1 VNITGILDAVVSHAM
16 ATGLFERVN
25 QHEPKNAPGNGM
37 RVAVWADTIEPYSG
51 GSGLN
56 STSALISL
64 NVRIYQNMVMEPQ
77 DMIDPMM
84 MSAVDTLLTAYSGD
98 FELGGVV
105 REVDLLGETG
115 TPLSARAGYVPIDN
129 KMFRVM
135 TIVLPVIVNDAWA
148 QSP

>member
-1 VNITGILDAVVSHAM
+1 MNITGIVDAVVSHAM

-25 QHEPKNAPGNGM
+25 THEPKNAPGNGM

-56 STSALISL
+56 STSALINL

-84 MSAVDTLLTAYSGD
+84 MGAVDTLLTAYSGD
-98 FELGGVV
+98 FQLGGAV
-105 REVDLLGETG
+105 REVDLLGEAG

-129 KMFRVM
+129 RMYRIM
-135 TIVLPVIVNDAWA
+135 TITLPVIVNDAWA